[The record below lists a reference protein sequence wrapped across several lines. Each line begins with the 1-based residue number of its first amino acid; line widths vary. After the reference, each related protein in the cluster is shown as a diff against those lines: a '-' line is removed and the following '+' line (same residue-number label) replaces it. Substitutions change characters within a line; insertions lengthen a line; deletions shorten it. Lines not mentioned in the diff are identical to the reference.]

1 MEQQASELVFEFSV
15 SYIEIETLSDNVL
28 NVVVEIEEAIEETRE
43 LIKVHE
49 MEAQQEM
56 ESQMLLDSVM
66 EVLKNYDVSIEEE
79 NEEEETEAENELLT
93 F

>member
-1 MEQQASELVFEFSV
+1 
-15 SYIEIETLSDNVL
+15 
-28 NVVVEIEEAIEETRE
+28 
-43 LIKVHE
+43 
-49 MEAQQEM
+49 
-56 ESQMLLDSVM
+56 MLLDSVM